1 MKLDS
6 YKNDPLYLF
15 ERQTISSKRILSESC
30 QGLTKEQTLIVEGIY
45 NDLKPLIKLSLNEAN
60 LTADQ
65 IKQLFANVEQQATDS
80 GENRSGLGQAKDVAV
95 ETKKIIGQIPG
106 WLKNSSPVQNFDGKF
121 KELKDTIN
129 KKFPDSNVLNAIS
142 GLGEMA
148 ANNPGKTAAIVG
160 ILTVLAGLAA
170 GPLGG
175 MIAGSV
181 LKSASQMLQ
190 GKDLSTAVGAGLK
203 TGAMGAVA
211 GFAGDAMSG
220 GDAAADAAAGTDA
233 AGNTAQPSRVIGS
246 YDPSDGMPADE
257 YYSSSQQGTLQGI
270 TGEQIRNHPA
280 YQAEIEKFGDSVEAR
295 KAGSLAARAAI
306 MRGESVVKRRP
317 IIKEEILYN
326 LRPLSES
333 MAAILFKRVAV
344 TNHRML
350 SEGIIWEQGQEPEG
364 QKPSFMQKVMG
375 KASEF
380 GKNLTTKVT
389 ASKLM
394 SAWKQE
400 GSPPDSDGIAE
411 FLKKQGVNDQVITQT
426 FKDMQLPPPGKGQA
440 TAEIADLKKEIAELG
455 PESAKKLMGFLS
467 QRLGAA

>member
-1 MKLDS
+1 MILES
-6 YKNDPLYLF
+6 YKTDPLYLV
-15 ERQTISSKRILSESC
+15 ERQMISSKRILAESC
-30 QGLTKEQTLIVEGIY
+30 QGLSKEQTLIVEGIY

-65 IKQLFANVEQQATDS
+65 IKQLFTNVEQQVTAG

-106 WLKNSSPVQNFDGKF
+106 WLKNSTPVKNFDGKF

-129 KKFPDSNVLNAIS
+129 KKFPDSKLLDAVS
-142 GLGEMA
+142 GLGTMA

-181 LKSASQMLQ
+181 LKSASQLLQ
-190 GKDLSTAVGAGLK
+190 GKDLSTAVGSGLK

-211 GFAGDAMSG
+211 GFAGDAMAG
-220 GDAAADAAAGTDA
+220 GDAAADATAAGDA
-233 AGNTAQPSRVIGS
+233 AGGLTI
-246 YDPSDGMPADE
+246 DPSAQAATDKLIGQYPPDE
-257 YYSSSQQGTLQGI
+257 YTYTAGGAGNITITDADGNVVATQNISRTGLNGQQFVDYANQQGAKT
-270 TGEQIRNHPA
+270 
-280 YQAEIEKFGDSVEAR
+280 
-295 KAGSLAARAAI
+295 
-306 MRGESVVKRRP
+306 ESIVKKKQL
-317 IIKEEILYN
+317 IKEEILYN

-333 MAAILFKRVAV
+333 MVAILFKRIAT
-344 TNHRML
+344 TNHKMI
-350 SEGIIWEQGQEPEG
+350 SEGVIWEQGDEPEG

-411 FLKKQGVNDQVITQT
+411 FLKKQGVNDQVIAQT

>member
-1 MKLDS
+1 MRIDS
-6 YKNDPLYLF
+6 YKTDPLYLV
-15 ERQTISSKRILSESC
+15 ERQMITSKKILSESC
-30 QGLTKEQTLIVEGIY
+30 QGLTTEQVFIVEGIY
-45 NDLKPLIKLSLNEAN
+45 NDLKPLIKLSLNESN

-80 GENRSGLGQAKDVAV
+80 GENRSALGQAKDVAV
-95 ETKKIIGQIPG
+95 ETKKIISQIPG
-106 WLKNSSPVQNFDGKF
+106 WLKNSAPVKNFDAKF
-121 KELKDTIN
+121 TELKDTIN
-129 KKFPDSNVLNAIS
+129 KKFPDSKVLDAVS
-142 GLGEMA
+142 SLGTLA

-211 GFAGDAMSG
+211 GFAGDAMAG
-220 GDAAADAAAGTDA
+220 GDAAASAANTDTAAGT
-233 AGNTAQPSRVIGS
+233 GQTQS
-246 YDPSDGMPADE
+246 YSGQGATSDVS
-257 YYSSSQQGTLQGI
+257 SSSQSGTLQGV
-270 TGEQIRNHPA
+270 TADQIRNHPA
-280 YQAEIEKFGDSVEAR
+280 YQAEIEKFGDSVESR

-306 MRGESVVKRRP
+306 MRGESAVKQRP

-326 LRPLSES
+326 LKPLSES
-333 MAAILFKRVAV
+333 MAAILFKRIAV
-344 TNHRML
+344 TNHKMI
-350 SEGIIWEQGQEPEG
+350 SEGVIWEQGNEPEG

-394 SAWKQE
+394 SAWKQA

-411 FLKKQGVNDQVITQT
+411 FLKGQGVNDQVIAQT
-426 FKDMQLPPPGKGQA
+426 FKDMQLPPPGKGQT
-440 TAEIADLKKEIAELG
+440 TAEIADIKKEIAELG
-455 PESAKKLMGFLS
+455 PESAKKLMAFLS